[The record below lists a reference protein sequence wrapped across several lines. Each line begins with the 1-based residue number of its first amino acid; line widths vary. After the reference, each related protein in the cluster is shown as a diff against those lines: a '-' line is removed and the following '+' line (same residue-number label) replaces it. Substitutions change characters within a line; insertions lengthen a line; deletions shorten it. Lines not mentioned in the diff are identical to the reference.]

1 MSWKPRKTSMSS
13 QSTHDARAGTLHR
26 KLTGIFESATR
37 HYEKAAWRA
46 NAALSVQLG
55 RLRGQTSNLSSTFLA
70 MPLILGKLSPSILA
84 NLQTAIFAAPFAE
97 FNASDHAK
105 GYVFNPDANAIT
117 RIFEGGYRFRRIE
130 APQLRAMADLMSEL
144 RPEITTHVGG
154 GWKVINLKSW
164 SVRSDTVQHGPN
176 AWHLDGFPVGT
187 FKVMVYLTPIGPA
200 TGTTEVRFADDS
212 TRVLEGEAGTYLLFD
227 PSVLW
232 HRGVAPT
239 DAGVERTHIEI
250 TIMRAPTTDLSL
262 VEGGLNSAFP
272 RLPWTR
278 RPIRTT

>member
-1 MSWKPRKTSMSS
+1 MRRTSMSS
-13 QSTHDARAGTLHR
+13 QSAHDVRAGTLQR
-26 KLTGIFESATR
+26 KLGAIVESATR

-55 RLRGQTSNLSSTFLA
+55 RLRRQTSSLSSTFSA
-70 MPLILGKLSPSILA
+70 MPLMLGKLSPSTLA
-84 NLQTAIFAAPFAE
+84 NLQTAIFSAPVAE
-97 FNASDHAK
+97 FNASDHAA
-105 GYVFNPDANAIT
+105 GYVFNPDANAIA
-117 RIFEGGYRFRRIE
+117 RIFEGGYRFRRID
-130 APQLRAMADLMSEL
+130 APQLRAMGNMISEL
-144 RPEITTHVGG
+144 APGITTHVGS

-164 SVRSDTVQHGPN
+164 SVCSDTVQQGPN

-187 FKVMVYLTPIGPA
+187 FKLMVYLTPIGPA

-212 TRVLEGEAGTYLLFD
+212 TRVLEGDAGTYLLFD

-278 RPIRTT
+278 RPIRTV

>member
-1 MSWKPRKTSMSS
+1 MTMQMS
-13 QSTHDARAGTLHR
+13 A
-26 KLTGIFESATR
+26 KLTQWVAHKAETGTSELQQRFARIAWAT
-37 HYEKAAWRA
+37 
-46 NAALSVQLG
+46 NAALAIWLG
-55 RLRGQTSNLSSTFLA
+55 RLRGQTSHLSRAFSA
-70 MPLILGKLSPSILA
+70 MPLTSGKLSPSSLK
-84 NLQTAIFAAPFAE
+84 NLQAAIFSASAAE
-97 FNASDHAK
+97 FKASDHAT
-105 GYVFNPDANAIT
+105 GYVFNPDAKAIAK
-117 RIFEGGYRFRRIE
+117 IFESGYRFRRIE
-130 APQLRAMADLMSEL
+130 APQLRAMTNLMSEL
-144 RPEITTHVGG
+144 GPSITTHVGG

-187 FKVMVYLTPIGPA
+187 FKLMVYLTPIGPA
-200 TGTTEVRFADDS
+200 TGTTEVRFADGS
-212 TRVLEGEAGTYLLFD
+212 SQILEGEAGTYLLFD

-250 TIMRAPTTDLSL
+250 TIMRAPTIDLSL

-278 RPIRTT
+278 RPIRTV